1 MNPLIIIGTGLA
13 GYTLAREWRKLDA
26 TTPLHL
32 LTADDGCFYS
42 KPMLS
47 NALNG
52 KKTAQQ
58 LATKSA
64 MQMAQELNAEI
75 TPHASVSAIDTAQ
88 RSITV
93 NGRTMAYSSLVLA
106 LGADPIRLPL
116 QGDGADAVMSVN
128 DLNDYARFR
137 QALEGKQRV
146 AILGAGLIGC
156 EFANDLLAGGYSV
169 DIVDPGSRPLS
180 ALLPDEASAA
190 LQNALGKLGVSW
202 HFGTKAEKVDR
213 TENGLRLTLS
223 DNTTLDAD
231 VVLSAIGL
239 RARTALAAAAAIDV
253 KRGVVVDN
261 QLRSSAEGVYAIGDC
276 AEAQGKVLP
285 FVMPLMQQA
294 RTLAKVL
301 SGTAAELAY
310 PVMPVVVKTPACPLV
325 VCPPAPGSSGTWLVE
340 QTEQGVRGR
349 FVDGDGNGNL
359 CGFALTGTHTAEK
372 NALAQQ
378 ISV

>member
-1 MNPLIIIGTGLA
+1 MDPLIIIGTGLA

-32 LTADDGCFYS
+32 LTADDGSFYS

-47 NALNG
+47 NALTG

-64 MQMAQELNAEI
+64 AQMARELNAEI
-75 TPHASVSAIDTAQ
+75 TPHASISTIDVVA

-128 DLNDYARFR
+128 DLGDYARFR
-137 QALEGKQRV
+137 TALEGKQRV

-156 EFANDLLAGGYSV
+156 EFANDLLAAGYSI
-169 DIVDPGSRPLS
+169 DIVDPGERPLG
-180 ALLPDEASAA
+180 ALLPAEASAE
-190 LQNALGKLGVSW
+190 LQNALGKLGVNW

-213 TENGLRLTLS
+213 TDNGLRLTLS
-223 DNTTLDAD
+223 DGSALEAD

-239 RARTALAAAAAIDV
+239 RARTALAASATLEV
-253 KRGVVVDN
+253 KRGIVVDD
-261 QLRSSAEGVYAIGDC
+261 QLKCSAEGVYAIGDC

-301 SGTAAELAY
+301 SGTAAQLAY

-325 VCPPAPGSSGTWLVE
+325 VCPPAPGISGSWLAE
-340 QTEQGVRGR
+340 QTEQGIRGR
-349 FVDGDGNGNL
+349 FVDSDGNL
-359 CGFALTGTHTAEK
+359 RGFALTGGHTAEK

>member
-26 TTPLHL
+26 TTPLHIF
-32 LTADDGCFYS
+32 TADDGSFYS

-52 KKTAQQ
+52 RKTAQQ

-75 TPHASVSAIDTAQ
+75 TPRASVSAIDTAQ
-88 RSITV
+88 RSVTI
-93 NGRTMAYSSLVLA
+93 NGEEIAYSRLVLA

-116 QGDGADAVMSVN
+116 QGDAADAVMSVN
-128 DLNDYARFR
+128 DLDDYARFR
-137 QALEGKQRV
+137 QSLEGIQRV

-156 EFANDLLAGGYSV
+156 EFANDLLAGGYEV
-169 DIVDPGSRPLS
+169 AIIDPGSRPLS
-180 ALLPDEASAA
+180 SLLPAEASA
-190 LQNALGKLGVSW
+190 QIQDALGRLGVSW
-202 HFGTKAEKVDR
+202 HFGTRAEKLDR
-213 TENGLRLTLS
+213 MENGLRLTLS
-223 DNTTLDAD
+223 DSATIDTD

-239 RARTALAAAAAIDV
+239 RARTALASAAGIDV
-253 KRGVVVDN
+253 KRGIVVDN
-261 QLRSSAEGVYAIGDC
+261 QLQSSAEGVYAIGDC

-301 SGTAAELAY
+301 AGTAAELAY

-325 VCPPAPGSSGTWLVE
+325 VCPPAPGTSGTWLVE

-349 FVDGDGNGNL
+349 FVDGDGNL
-359 CGFALTGTHTAEK
+359 LGFALTGTHTTEK

-378 ISV
+378 IAL

>member
-26 TTPLHL
+26 TTPLRII
-32 LTADDGCFYS
+32 TSDDGSFYS

-47 NALNG
+47 NAFSAG
-52 KKTAQQ
+52 KTPSQ
-58 LATKSA
+58 LATRTA
-64 MQMAQELNAEI
+64 ARMAQDLNAEI
-75 TPHASVSAIDTAQ
+75 SALARVGAINTAGH
-88 RSITV
+88 SIAV
-93 NGRTMAYSSLVLA
+93 NGQEIAYSSLVLA

-116 QGDGADAVMSVN
+116 QGDGSDAVLSVN
-128 DLNDYARFR
+128 DLADYARFR
-137 QALEGKQRV
+137 QALEGAKRV

-156 EFANDLLAGGYSV
+156 EFANDLLSGGYSV

-180 ALLPDEASAA
+180 SLLPPEAGAQ
-190 LQNALGKLGVSW
+190 LQDALGKLGVAW
-202 HFGTKAEKVDR
+202 HFGTRAEKVER
-213 TENGLRLTLS
+213 SENGLNLTLS
-223 DNTTLDAD
+223 DGSMINAD
-231 VVLSAIGL
+231 IVLSAIGL
-239 RARTALAAAAAIDV
+239 RARTALASAAGIAV
-253 KRGVVVDN
+253 NRGIVVDK

-301 SGTAAELAY
+301 TGTPAELAY

-325 VCPPAPGSSGTWLVE
+325 VCPPAPGTSGAWLVE

-349 FVDGDGNGNL
+349 FVDGDGNL
-359 CGFALTGTHTAEK
+359 RGFALTDQATAEK

-378 ISV
+378 LTV

>member
-13 GYTLAREWRKLDA
+13 GYTLAREWRKLDT

-32 LTADDGCFYS
+32 LTADDGSFYS

-75 TPHASVSAIDTAQ
+75 TPHASISAIDAAQ

-93 NGRTMAYSSLVLA
+93 NGRSMAYSSLVLA

-128 DLNDYARFR
+128 DLGDYARFR
-137 QALEGKQRV
+137 AALEGKQHV

-156 EFANDLLAGGYSV
+156 EFANDLLAAGYRV
-169 DIVDPGSRPLS
+169 DIVDPGDRPLS
-180 ALLPDEASAA
+180 TLLPAEASAQ
-190 LQNALGKLGVSW
+190 LQNALGELGVSW
-202 HFGTKAEKVDR
+202 HFGTKAEKVER

-223 DNTTLDAD
+223 DGSALDAD

-239 RARTALAAAAAIDV
+239 RARTALAASAALDI
-253 KRGVVVDN
+253 KRGIVVDD
-261 QLRSSAEGVYAIGDC
+261 QLKCSADGVYALGDC

-325 VCPPAPGSSGTWLVE
+325 VCPPAPGTSGSWQVE
-340 QTEQGVRGR
+340 RTEQGVRGR
-349 FVDGDGNGNL
+349 FVGDAGNL

-378 ISV
+378 IGV

>member
-32 LTADDGCFYS
+32 LTADDGSFYS

-64 MQMAQELNAEI
+64 MQMARELNAEI
-75 TPHASVSAIDTAQ
+75 TPHASISAIDAAR

-93 NGRTMAYSSLVLA
+93 NGRSIAYSSLVLA

-116 QGDGADAVMSVN
+116 QGNGADAVMSVN
-128 DLNDYARFR
+128 DLGDYARFR
-137 QALEGKQRV
+137 EALEGKQRV

-156 EFANDLLAGGYSV
+156 EFANDLLAAGYRV
-169 DIVDPGSRPLS
+169 NIVDPGERPLS
-180 ALLPDEASAA
+180 ALLPPEASAQ
-190 LQNALGKLGVSW
+190 LQDALGKLGVNW
-202 HFGTKAEKVDR
+202 HFGTKAEKVER
-213 TENGLRLTLS
+213 GENGLRLTLS
-223 DNTTLDAD
+223 DGTTLDAD

-239 RARTALAAAAAIDV
+239 RARTALAAAAGIAV
-253 KRGVVVDN
+253 KRGIVVDDR
-261 QLRSSAEGVYAIGDC
+261 LKCSADGVYAIGDC

-294 RTLAKVL
+294 RTLARVL
-301 SGTAAELAY
+301 SGEDAELSY
-310 PVMPVVVKTPACPLV
+310 PVMPVVVKTPACPVV
-325 VCPPAPGSSGTWLVE
+325 VCPPPPGMAGEWRVE
-340 QTEQGVRGR
+340 IPDSGVRAL
-349 FVDGDGNGNL
+349 FHDGDGAL
-359 CGFALTGTHTAEK
+359 CGFALTGPATAERS
-372 NALAQQ
+372 ALAQRL
-378 ISV
+378 